1 MIRTQMGWDDDVP
14 TWEPPPCACR
24 CVCEAE
30 GWPSLTQLF
39 VPSQDLEDLGQAPRG
54 LGSL

>member
-1 MIRTQMGWDDDVP
+1 MIWTQMGRDNDVP

-39 VPSQDLEDLGQAPRG
+39 VPSRDLEDHGQAPRG